1 MPRPKPYIEHDKYFK
16 QAKKIG
22 LRARSGFKL
31 LQIEDRMKI
40 IREGDAVLDLGCF
53 PGSWLQVAKKLTG
66 DRGTVVGVDLEVIK
80 PLEGVKTFVGDI
92 FEEKTI
98 EEIRKAYP
106 KKFNTLL
113 SDMAPKTS
121 GMKDMDTYRSYELNV
136 KVLETAK
143 ALLRKNG
150 NLVTK
155 IFSGEE
161 LEVFYKELS
170 EHFKMVRRFKPKATR
185 ARSFEIYFVGIGFNG

>member
-1 MPRPKPYIEHDKYFK
+1 MPKPFVEKDKYFK
-16 QAKKIG
+16 EAKRVG
-22 LRARSGFKL
+22 LRARSAFKL
-31 LQIEDRMKI
+31 LQIEERMKI
-40 IREGDAVLDLGCF
+40 IRPGDAVLDLGCF

-66 DRGTVVGVDLEVIK
+66 ERGTVVGVDLQEIE
-80 PLEGVKTFVGDI
+80 PLSGVKTFVGDI
-92 FEEKTI
+92 FDPKTI
-98 EEIRKAYP
+98 EEISKAYP
-106 KKFNTLL
+106 KKFNTIL

-121 GMKDMDTYRSYELNV
+121 GMKDMDTYRSYELNQ

-143 ALLRKNG
+143 VLLRKNG

-185 ARSFEIYFVGIGFNG
+185 DRSFEIYFVGIGFLG